1 MRHFLIDTDTASD
14 DAVAIIMALKCK
26 DVKVEA
32 IVVENGNLPVDL
44 ACKNALWSI
53 KVAGTYAPPV
63 YRGVDRPLLKE
74 CHHGTFIH
82 GADGMS
88 EMDLPDPE
96 MQLAEGHGVL
106 KILEYANKF
115 AGELEVVALGPLTG
129 IAMAI
134 RLDPDLPKKIKRLYI
149 MGTPGFGPG
158 NTNAVAEFNIWA
170 DAEACKIVLESG
182 MEQMYIGWD
191 VSCGDAVITDEE
203 ISDIEQNGTDC
214 AKFCMRCNRQLMEVN
229 KSRFGSRCLDMAD
242 PVAMAVALWPQI
254 VKEDLHCYTYVETAP
269 CMTYGQV
276 VFDYVNRAGMPKNA
290 HMCKSLHIE
299 KMKQLMFT
307 HIK

>member
-44 ACKNALWSI
+44 AVKNAFWSI
-53 KVAGTYAPPV
+53 KTANTYAPPV

-82 GADGMS
+82 GTDGMS
-88 EMDLPDPE
+88 EMNLPDPE
-96 MQLAEGHGVL
+96 MELAKGHGVL
-106 KILEYANKF
+106 QILEYANKF
-115 AGELEVVALGPLTG
+115 AGELEIVALGPLTG
-129 IAMAI
+129 IALAL
-134 RLDPDLPKKIKRLYI
+134 RLDPDLPKKVKRLYI

-203 ISDIEQNGTDC
+203 ISYIEQNGSDC
-214 AKFCMRCNRQLMEVN
+214 ARFCMRCNERLMEVN

-242 PVAMAVALWPQI
+242 PVAMAVALWPEI

-269 CMTYGQV
+269 CATYGQV

-290 HMCKSLHIE
+290 HMSKSLHIE
-299 KMKQLMFT
+299 KMKQLMFA
-307 HIK
+307 HME